1 MGTGAPITRQM
12 FEQLVGLL
20 EQQLSSLPLVFRSDR
35 DGAVPI

>member
-1 MGTGAPITRQM
+1 
-12 FEQLVGLL
+12 VGLL